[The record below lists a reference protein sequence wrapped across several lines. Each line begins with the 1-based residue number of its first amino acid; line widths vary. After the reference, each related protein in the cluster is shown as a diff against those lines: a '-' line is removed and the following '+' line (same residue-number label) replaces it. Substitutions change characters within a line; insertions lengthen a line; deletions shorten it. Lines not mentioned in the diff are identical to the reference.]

1 MQWSPL
7 SNAASISE
15 GSRGPARG
23 SDQALWSRVLLGRQ
37 PDEALEYLQATGVL
51 RSTFPELQAMVGFG
65 GHGQGHK
72 DLWAHVKQVVLQSRP
87 DLVVRWAAL
96 FHDVGKV
103 ETFSRDSGKVSFHQH
118 EYASAR
124 LFRQASQR
132 SGLLEP
138 DVREKSH
145 FLVRHLGL
153 LEAYA
158 SCWSESAVRRLVKE
172 LGEHLERT
180 LMLARADITTKHVH
194 KRQRYHERLHE
205 LEERAKEI
213 AARDAIVPNLPRGL
227 GDALMAAFGVPPSKR
242 LGELEAALEKAVEAG
257 RVQPQQPVDYYV
269 SFVSEHRE
277 EFGLGRMPPRAE

>member
-1 MQWSPL
+1 
-7 SNAASISE
+7 
-15 GSRGPARG
+15 
-23 SDQALWSRVLLGRQ
+23 
-37 PDEALEYLQATGVL
+37 
-51 RSTFPELQAMVGFG
+51 MVGFG

-87 DLVVRWAAL
+87 DIVVRWAAL

-118 EYASAR
+118 EYVSAR

-138 DVREKSH
+138 DVQQESH

-158 SCWSESAVRRLVKE
+158 SCWTDGAVRRLMKE
-172 LGEHLERT
+172 LGPHLERA
-180 LMLARADITTKHVH
+180 LMLARADITTKHAH

-205 LEERAKEI
+205 LAERAKSI
-213 AARDAIVPNLPRGL
+213 AARDAIVPPLPKGL

-242 LGELEAALEKAVEAG
+242 LGDLKAALEKAVEAG
-257 RVQPQQPVDYYV
+257 RVQPHQDADCYV

-277 EFGLGRMPPRAE
+277 EFGLGKPPPLAS